1 MLSDPGAARRRG
13 LPAGQVECDA
23 LRARRGV
30 CLALTDPEQS
40 VADEFPTPRVAAEE
54 PDADLRGRM
63 RRFYRD
69 AASYEAQVAAHDER
83 YFRKYV
89 GTLLRF
95 VPTAIEDVL
104 ELGAGSG
111 AALSAY
117 IDERR
122 PRRVAGLELSQ
133 RNLTAIRDRGGPHS
147 AVGGDAL
154 ELPFAGASF
163 DLVTCFQV
171 VEHLPSVQR
180 AIDEALRVLRR
191 PGYLA
196 VGIPNHASL
205 LTPVQDLLSGRT
217 RFAFGVADRAG
228 AARWLA
234 QNLRIS
240 VGKRLTNQPRYLYR
254 EPRLGD
260 DVRGGDSDAVYYAC
274 PLDLYRGL
282 RARGATLL
290 GTDATQRWG
299 RMGSLVP
306 AELRGSVVAVWR
318 IG

>member
-1 MLSDPGAARRRG
+1 M
-13 LPAGQVECDA
+13 
-23 LRARRGV
+23 
-30 CLALTDPEQS
+30 
-40 VADEFPTPRVAAEE
+40 ADEKPVPRVAADE
-54 PDADLRGRM
+54 PDARLRARM

-69 AASYEAQVAAHDER
+69 AADYEAQVAAHDER

-95 VPTAIEDVL
+95 VPPGIDSVL

-111 AALSAY
+111 AALGGF
-117 IDERR
+117 IEERQ
-122 PRRVAGLELSQ
+122 PGYVVGLELS
-133 RNLTAIRDRGGPHS
+133 RTNLAAILARGAPHA

-154 ELPFAGASF
+154 ELPFADGSF

-171 VEHLPSVQR
+171 VEHLPSVQT
-180 AIDEALRVLRR
+180 AIVESLRVLRR
-191 PGYLA
+191 PGYLV

-205 LTPVQDLLSGRT
+205 LTPTQDLISGRT
-217 RFAFGVADRAG
+217 RFAFGVADRVG

-234 QNLRIS
+234 QNLRIA
-240 VGKRLTNQPRYLYR
+240 VGKRRTSTAHYLYR
-254 EPRLGD
+254 EPRLTD

-274 PLDLYRGL
+274 PLDLYRDL
-282 RARGATLL
+282 AARGALLL
-290 GTDATQRWG
+290 GTDATERWG
-299 RMGSLVP
+299 RLGRLVP